1 MKKHSK
7 NYDFL
12 KRSDYPKNLNLN
24 WLELSDDSYER
35 QSFIYES
42 LENLVDPEE
51 NDDDDDDDDNNKN
64 RIIENQKEINN
75 KNNKHVSP
83 PPTKL

>member
-12 KRSDYPKNLNLN
+12 KRSDYPKDLNLN

-51 NDDDDDDDDNNKN
+51 DDDDNKN

-83 PPTKL
+83 PP

>member
-12 KRSDYPKNLNLN
+12 KRSDYPKDLNLN

-51 NDDDDDDDDNNKN
+51 DDDN
-64 RIIENQKEINN
+64 RIIENQKEIN
-75 KNNKHVSP
+75 
-83 PPTKL
+83 

>member
-12 KRSDYPKNLNLN
+12 KRYDYPKDLNLN

-51 NDDDDDDDDNNKN
+51 NGDDNKN
-64 RIIENQKEINN
+64 RIIENQEEINN

-83 PPTKL
+83 PP

>member
-12 KRSDYPKNLNLN
+12 KRSDYPKDLNLN

-51 NDDDDDDDDNNKN
+51 NDDDDNDDNKN

-75 KNNKHVSP
+75 KNNKH
-83 PPTKL
+83 

>member
-12 KRSDYPKNLNLN
+12 KRSDYPKDLNLN

-51 NDDDDDDDDNNKN
+51 NDDDDNANKN

-75 KNNKHVSP
+75 KNNKH
-83 PPTKL
+83 